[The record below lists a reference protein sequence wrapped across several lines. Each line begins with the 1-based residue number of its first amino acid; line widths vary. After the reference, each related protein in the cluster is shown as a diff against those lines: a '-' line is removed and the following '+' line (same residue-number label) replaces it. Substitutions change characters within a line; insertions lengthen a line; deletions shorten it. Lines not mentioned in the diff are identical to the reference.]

1 MQLDFQLKDVVHSI
15 TVKFVRAFLP
25 GAKKKYYAKAVLQP
39 ELNVH
44 EIASKASLYNIT
56 TPPKVIEDGFNAA
69 TKLIYYL
76 IADGFKIN
84 TPLIKSRIRIPGE
97 FDGKETRLPEGIYPE
112 VKMTVAIELLRYIQ
126 KYVQVIFD
134 GVEENDGFIG
144 QEKYVQ
150 VIFDGVEENDGFIGQ
165 VVDESTNQVDQAITL
180 ENIITLNGHGLKIA
194 CKEGNENKVGF
205 FFRKSDGTETQAK
218 AIAVN
223 EPCTLRVV
231 VPSNL
236 TAGESY
242 TLIVRT
248 QTSVKRGATMLKE
261 IREVEY
267 ESQLIAQN

>member
-97 FDGKETRLPEGIYPE
+97 FDGKETRLPEDIYPE

-126 KYVQVIFD
+126 
-134 GVEENDGFIG
+134 
-144 QEKYVQ
+144 KYVQ

>member
-144 QEKYVQ
+144 Q
-150 VIFDGVEENDGFIGQ
+150 